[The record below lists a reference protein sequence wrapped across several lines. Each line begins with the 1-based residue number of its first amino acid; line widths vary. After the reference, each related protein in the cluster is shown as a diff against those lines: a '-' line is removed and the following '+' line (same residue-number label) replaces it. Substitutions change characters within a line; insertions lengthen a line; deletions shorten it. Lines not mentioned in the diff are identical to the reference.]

1 MRRIRLGIELLN
13 PIQFGFSEHSDPKVA
28 DNGFRELLARLLT
41 VHEANTHQAGCTK
54 SGRSVQELLIAVSN
68 QEWESANPDEETLTS
83 NTLLQQLAILLAL
96 YGNQSL
102 IQNVFESDAN
112 ANHLNSAIE
121 AINGEIPVQHHTET
135 VQQAVELLQLAG
147 EVMHQ
152 QNTDSNQSTVEF
164 DGEIT
169 VVDRAGRT
177 EQHFPSETA
186 ASLVNGFD
194 RLQGE
199 HSGFGREPGELA
211 NTADEMLEW
220 VKQAVVS
227 TPGQLQE
234 PETSLRQT
242 VLPTQNNPVDIGQ
255 SSNQEE
261 LQIELPY
268 SELEM
273 TDFERTPTW
282 HVISHPDIMSNHEHI
297 EDSVNQAAADL
308 PSAAS
313 LTVPEA
319 EANLAD
325 LNRPRLDQEQAIE
338 NNEPSNA
345 TYSPSAAVAPNL
357 TTNVMDGIDDPDEQ
371 TKSLQTRDEEVT
383 ASGSQS
389 RELEE
394 SAAVVFRKDLSQIE
408 ANDERNRDGK
418 PIETYGELHDKP
430 VNETSDHNHSL
441 GIVVSQEINT
451 TQQTGSA
458 SGHNATFNQLRETVM
473 AQIAEHVR
481 IQLDGDQQ
489 QVQIRLKPEYLGD
502 VRITL
507 TAKNGLISAEFTAQN
522 PLTSEIIQA
531 AIPELRFSM
540 QQMGVDLG
548 EVSVGLSYQ
557 EQQSSFT
564 GERRHQ
570 PNRKSRFQEK
580 MIADFHLGV
589 NHDSFLRVDL
599 RV

>member
-1 MRRIRLGIELLN
+1 
-13 PIQFGFSEHSDPKVA
+13 
-28 DNGFRELLARLLT
+28 
-41 VHEANTHQAGCTK
+41 
-54 SGRSVQELLIAVSN
+54 
-68 QEWESANPDEETLTS
+68 
-83 NTLLQQLAILLAL
+83 
-96 YGNQSL
+96 
-102 IQNVFESDAN
+102 
-112 ANHLNSAIE
+112 
-121 AINGEIPVQHHTET
+121 
-135 VQQAVELLQLAG
+135 
-147 EVMHQ
+147 
-152 QNTDSNQSTVEF
+152 
-164 DGEIT
+164 
-169 VVDRAGRT
+169 
-177 EQHFPSETA
+177 
-186 ASLVNGFD
+186 
-194 RLQGE
+194 
-199 HSGFGREPGELA
+199 
-211 NTADEMLEW
+211 
-220 VKQAVVS
+220 
-227 TPGQLQE
+227 
-234 PETSLRQT
+234 
-242 VLPTQNNPVDIGQ
+242 
-255 SSNQEE
+255 
-261 LQIELPY
+261 
-268 SELEM
+268 
-273 TDFERTPTW
+273 
-282 HVISHPDIMSNHEHI
+282 
-297 EDSVNQAAADL
+297 
-308 PSAAS
+308 
-313 LTVPEA
+313 
-319 EANLAD
+319 
-325 LNRPRLDQEQAIE
+325 
-338 NNEPSNA
+338 
-345 TYSPSAAVAPNL
+345 
-357 TTNVMDGIDDPDEQ
+357 MDGIDDPDEQ